1 MRSLTPTNIH
11 EAKTHLSRLLERVQ
25 AGETIVIARAGKPI
39 AELTPFSRPDIVFG
53 SMKGR
58 LPVPDDICDH
68 LDRVGLR
75 QLPLAGEHAESLV
88 EFPGLLQHDPFDRIL
103 LAQAK
108 VERLDFLTADRRL
121 LAIGYD
127 WIVDATI

>member
-1 MRSLTPTNIH
+1 MLVD
-11 EAKTHLSRLLERVQ
+11 THVVVWMADDDPRLGDRARELIGSRHPVYFSSISVLEM
-25 AGETIVIARAGKPI
+25 VIKK
-39 AELTPFSRPDIVFG
+39 
-53 SMKGR
+53 MKGR

-68 LDRVGLR
+68 LDRAGLR
-75 QLPLAGEHAESLV
+75 QLPLVGEHAEALV
-88 EFPGLLQHDPFDRIL
+88 EFPEFLPHDPFDRIL

-121 LAIGYD
+121 LALGYD